1 MMMMVLLLMLLLLL
15 LLLRACCMQH
25 AITEGGERVTP
36 LLQRPIRRGQRQGK
50 IEVHPTCTTARA
62 CASRAVGCRFQMPAP
77 QVLREGA
84 KKTVFANFTE
94 TVKVSAWCER
104 VSV

>member
-1 MMMMVLLLMLLLLL
+1 VLLLMLLVLLLILMVL
-15 LLLRACCMQH
+15 LLLRACCMQRV
-25 AITEGGERVTP
+25 ITDVVERVTP

-62 CASRAVGCRFQMPAP
+62 CVSRAVGCRFQMPAP

-94 TVKVSAWCER
+94 TVKVSAWR
-104 VSV
+104 V